1 MIKKLQSQ
9 IKDLEKNLVLN
20 KDILNRLLSSSADDN
35 NLNTSLMSMI
45 RELQT
50 KNGTLEQQVVSLLS
64 EKEFASQQA
73 ESFAEQ
79 IKQLQEQSMS
89 DQERRLMKEQII
101 MVQQKLAE
109 KETKYIKLD
118 NELRTK
124 KKEMEKLQR
133 RLEDTLGGNGVGG
146 STMKDGEEIKTNLA
160 AAANVR
166 INNHHQLNSQ
176 NTIDFDELMNTSI
189 DAIT

>member
-50 KNGTLEQQVVSLLS
+50 KNGTLEQQVASLLS

-79 IKQLQEQSMS
+79 IK
-89 DQERRLMKEQII
+89 
-101 MVQQKLAE
+101 
-109 KETKYIKLD
+109 
-118 NELRTK
+118 
-124 KKEMEKLQR
+124 
-133 RLEDTLGGNGVGG
+133 
-146 STMKDGEEIKTNLA
+146 
-160 AAANVR
+160 
-166 INNHHQLNSQ
+166 
-176 NTIDFDELMNTSI
+176 
-189 DAIT
+189 

>member
-1 MIKKLQSQ
+1 MQEKQQIQS
-9 IKDLEKNLVLN
+9 
-20 KDILNRLLSSSADDN
+20 
-35 NLNTSLMSMI
+35 
-45 RELQT
+45 
-50 KNGTLEQQVVSLLS
+50 
-64 EKEFASQQA
+64 FASQQA
-73 ESFAEQ
+73 ESFTEQ

-133 RLEDTLGGNGVGG
+133 KLEDTLGGGTG
-146 STMKDGEEIKTNLA
+146 TIRDGEEFKQPG
-160 AAANVR
+160 R
-166 INNHHQLNSQ
+166 INNHQVLNSQ
-176 NTIDFDELMNTSI
+176 NTIDFDELMNSSI
-189 DAIT
+189 DAITQRIQNKHSKSKDRSPSVPKLNFRNMKEF